1 MGPFIGDFVT
11 EHKGWKWSQYTLAI
25 FYLASW
31 LPIFFLKETYLK
43 VIMAR
48 RKRTQSVADTQ
59 GPKPAA
65 STLLLGVLFI
75 TLLRPTKVLFMKPTV
90 SFLSLYVAFNFA
102 VIVTF
107 LRPRRTNRT
116 PAPKHA
122 LAKSTLIN

>member
-65 STLLLGVLFI
+65 STLLLG
-75 TLLRPTKVLFMKPTV
+75 RPLHHSPAAYEGVVYGTHRIV
-90 SFLSLYVAFNFA
+90 SKL
-102 VIVTF
+102 I
-107 LRPRRTNRT
+107 RRTQLRGYRHI
-116 PAPKHA
+116 PE
-122 LAKSTLIN
+122 AKTN